1 MRQHT
6 TNLLG
11 NEKGMA
17 LVASLLVM
25 VAITVIVVAVSVT
38 SQVEKSTTVTH
49 RTSNRALYAA
59 DSGIEAAKQQ
69 MTLFAK
75 SALDSLNSVYGGT
88 GAIIP
93 SPQTFFPSLGLGSS
107 HTGSPAY
114 AANTSFS
121 FEDSTLD
128 LQSQAFNFKYTIT
141 STGTYN
147 GSSRSVVSEGRLR
160 VSATRGSFTDYLIF
174 TDKHA
179 MVGGTP
185 IWFTTSTTFDG
196 RVHTNDKL
204 RFAYYPTFHDHVT
217 SVSNTA
223 DYYNYGSALTLNADY
238 NGTKDVPNFYG
249 GFDRGEANIALPTN
263 SYSQERASLGGNPAD
278 TTPLTNAERRSLL
291 GMTGTSSVPAGVYVP
306 NSGGYVSGGLYIS
319 GDAKNA
325 EFKVDTNNRQ
335 EIKIKDA
342 NNLWTTVTINHA
354 ANNTTVV
361 PPYGSTQVYS
371 GVPRGIMYTKGS
383 IQDMRGPARSGS
395 TIPPAIHSNTQMTIA
410 ATGDIRLQSDFTYQ
424 DYNNGE
430 NVIGLFTSG
439 GNARIGTSAPDNVKI
454 DAFVMTSGTDKSFTV
469 DNYNYGSDRGQ
480 VRLTGGMISSRYG
493 AFGTF
498 GYYGTT
504 GYGRDFK
511 YDRRGKI
518 PPYFP
523 LTQRYTTDDP
533 IPLTL
538 AWREN

>member
-6 TNLLG
+6 PNLLG

-38 SQVEKSTTVTH
+38 SQMEKSSTVMH

-69 MTLFAK
+69 MTVFAK
-75 SALDSLNSVYGGT
+75 SGLDSLNSVWGGS

-93 SPQTFFPSLGLGSS
+93 SPQTFFPSIGLTTS
-107 HTGSPAY
+107 HGGSPAY
-114 AANTSFS
+114 ASNTTFS

-174 TDKHA
+174 TDQHA
-179 MVGGTP
+179 MSGGTP

-217 SVSNTA
+217 SVSGVA

-238 NGTKDVPNFYG
+238 NGTRDVPNFYG
-249 GFDRGEANIALPTN
+249 GFDRGEANITLPTN

-278 TTPLTNAERRSLL
+278 TSPLTNSERRSLL
-291 GMTGTSSVPAGVYVP
+291 GLSGSSSVPTGVYVP

-319 GDAKNA
+319 GNAKNA
-325 EFKVDTNNRQ
+325 EFKVDSSNRQ
-335 EIKIKDA
+335 EIRIKDN
-342 NNLWTTVTINHA
+342 NNLWTKVTIDH
-354 ANNTTVV
+354 ANNQTIVD
-361 PPYGSTQVYS
+361 PPYGSNQTYT
-371 GVPRGIMYTKGS
+371 GVPRGIMYTKGQ
-383 IQDMRGPARSGS
+383 IRDMRGPSRSGS
-395 TIPPAIHSNTQMTIA
+395 TIPPAIHSDTQMTIA
-410 ATGDIRLQSDFTYQ
+410 ASDYIKLQSDFTYQ
-424 DYNNGE
+424 DMDNGD
-430 NVIGLFTSG
+430 NVVGLFSSG
-439 GNARIGTSAPDNVKI
+439 GDVRIGTSAPDNVKI
-454 DAFVMTSGTDKSFTV
+454 DAFVMTSGSGRSFTV
-469 DNYNYGSDRGQ
+469 DSYNYGSDRGQ

-523 LTQRYTTDDP
+523 LTQRFTTDDP